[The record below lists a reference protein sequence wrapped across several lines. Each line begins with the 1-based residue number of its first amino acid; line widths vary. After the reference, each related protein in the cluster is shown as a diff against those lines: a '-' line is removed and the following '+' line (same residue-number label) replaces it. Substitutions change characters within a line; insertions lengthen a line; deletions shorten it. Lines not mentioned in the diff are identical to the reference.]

1 MSLVDFF
8 KRELE
13 GDPGLKLFGG
23 LHIGLS
29 AFFLIL
35 SIILLVHRKR
45 LREFGHFTII
55 RRIMAALLFANM
67 VVHYTGRIAIGE
79 WRLEEDLPFHLCFIT
94 NFFMMYILSAD
105 NKHNLYRIIYFFT
118 LIGPL
123 PAIIWPDLHRT
134 WGGYI
139 FYQFII
145 SHHIML
151 LFSLY
156 CLFVLEYE
164 TSVKGVVMTFFI
176 GNAYIGL
183 MAVFNHFFNTNYV
196 MIGEL
201 PAQLYV
207 VYPFLDKMPAIFWLE
222 LVGILVLIVAYV
234 PTHFLGKHHIEN
246 DIKKEKTT

>member
-1 MSLVDFF
+1 MVDFF
-8 KRELE
+8 RRELE
-13 GDPGLKLFGG
+13 SDPGLKLFGG
-23 LHIGLS
+23 LHIALS

-35 SIILLVHRKR
+35 YILLIVNRKR
-45 LREFGHFTII
+45 LKAFGHFVAI
-55 RRIMAALLFANM
+55 RRVMAAILFANM
-67 VVHYTGRIAIGE
+67 AVHYTGRIAIGE
-79 WRLEEDLPFHLCFIT
+79 WRLEEDLPFHLCFVT
-94 NFFMMYILSAD
+94 NFFMMYILSTD

-134 WGGYI
+134 WSGYI

-156 CLFVLEYE
+156 CLFVLGYR
-164 TSVKGVVMTFFI
+164 TSINGVVMTFFI
-176 GNAYIGL
+176 GNAYVGL

-201 PAQLYV
+201 PAQLYD

-222 LVGILVLIVAYV
+222 LVGVLVLITAYV
-234 PTHFLGKHHIEN
+234 PTLFLRKHNII
-246 DIKKEKTT
+246 DTAKEKTT